1 MRIRLMFQ
9 AKDQRAS
16 IPLNY
21 NYAVSSLIYKTIA
34 ESSPEFAQKLH
45 EKGFMVGEKTFK
57 LFTFS
62 RIETKDAFVDFKSK
76 RIFLN
81 NPFIKLQVSSPI
93 PEFLQNFVFGTFTQ
107 KSFRIDNSE
116 FSLDSAETLD
126 EPEITEEMNFRALS
140 PITESIRN
148 EKNETVYLLP
158 KDDWS
163 EVITRNLQRKYEAL
177 YGKILPDAKI
187 EWKWDTYY
195 FADERK
201 QKKAEKLI
209 DIKGI
214 KVRGWLAPFSVK
226 GDRELVKLGY
236 ETGFGNKNSQGFG
249 MAEMVENKKV

>member
-1 MRIRLMFQ
+1 MRIKLIFR
-9 AKDQRAS
+9 ANEERAS

-21 NYAVSSLIYKTIA
+21 NYAVSALIYKTIA
-34 ESSPEFAQKLH
+34 NSSPEFAQKLH
-45 EKGFMVGEKTFK
+45 ENGFAVGEKTFK

-93 PEFLQNFVFGTFTQ
+93 PDFLQNFVFGTFTQ
-107 KSFRIDNSE
+107 REFRIDKAE

-126 EPEITEEMNFRALS
+126 EPEIAEEMNFRALS
-140 PITESIRN
+140 PITSSIRN

-158 KDDWS
+158 KDNWS
-163 EVITRNLQRKYEAL
+163 EIVTRNLQRKYEAL
-177 YGKILPDAKI
+177 YGKTLPNSKI
-187 EWKWDTYY
+187 EWKWNEEY
-195 FADERK
+195 FADEKK

-226 GDRELVKLGY
+226 GDKELIKLGI

-249 MAEMVENKKV
+249 MAEAI

>member
-1 MRIRLMFQ
+1 MRIKLTFK
-9 AKDQRAS
+9 ANDERAS

-21 NYAVSSLIYKTIA
+21 NYAVSALIYKTIA
-34 ESSPEFAQKLH
+34 ESSPEFAKKLH
-45 EKGFMVGEKTFK
+45 EKGFVVGEKTFK

-81 NPFIKLQVSSPI
+81 NPYIKLQVSSPI
-93 PEFLQNFVFGTFTQ
+93 DEFLKNFVFGTFTQ
-107 KSFRIDNSE
+107 QIFRIDKSD
-116 FSLDSAETLD
+116 FVLDSAETI
-126 EPEITEEMNFRALS
+126 EETEITEEMSFRALS
-140 PITESIRN
+140 PVTESIRN
-148 EKNETVYLLP
+148 DKNEAVYLLP
-158 KDDWS
+158 KDAWS
-163 EVITRNLQRKYEAL
+163 EIITRNLQRKYEAL
-177 YGKILPDAKI
+177 YGKTLPDAKV
-187 EWKWDTYY
+187 EWKWNEEY

-226 GDRELVKLGY
+226 GDRELIKLGY

-249 MAEMVENKKV
+249 MVEILEQI

>member
-1 MRIRLMFQ
+1 MRIKLTLR
-9 AKDQRAS
+9 AKDEGTS

-21 NYAVSSLIYKTIA
+21 NYAVSALIYKTIA
-34 ESSPEFAQKLH
+34 ESSPEFANKLH
-45 EKGFMVGEKTFK
+45 EKGFVVGEKTFK

-62 RIETKDAFVDFKSK
+62 RIETKDAFVDFRSK

-81 NPFIKLQVSSPI
+81 NPYIKLQVSSPI
-93 PEFLQNFVFGTFTQ
+93 AEFLQNFVFGTFTQ
-107 KSFRIDNSE
+107 KKFRIDKAE
-116 FSLDSAETLD
+116 FTLDSAETLD

-148 EKNETVYLLP
+148 NKNETVYLLP

-163 EVITRNLQRKYEAL
+163 EVISRNLQRKYEAL
-177 YGKILPDAKI
+177 YGKILPDAKV
-187 EWKWDTYY
+187 EWKWNEDY

-226 GDRELVKLGY
+226 GNRELIKLGV

-249 MAEMVENKKV
+249 MAEKV

>member
-1 MRIRLMFQ
+1 MRINLVFR
-9 AKDQRAS
+9 ATDENAS

-21 NYAVSSLIYKTIA
+21 NYAVSALIYKTIA
-34 ESSPEFAQKLH
+34 ESSPEFAQRLH
-45 EKGFMVGEKTFK
+45 EKGFVVGEKTFK

-62 RIETKDAFVDFKSK
+62 RIETKDAFVDFKSS

-93 PEFLQNFVFGTFTQ
+93 DEFLKNFVFGTFTKQ
-107 KSFRIDNSE
+107 TFRIDKSD
-116 FSLDSAETLD
+116 FVLDSAETI
-126 EPEITEEMNFRALS
+126 EETEITEEMNFRALS
-140 PITESIRN
+140 PITQSIRN
-148 EKNETVYLLP
+148 DKNETVYLLP
-158 KDDWS
+158 KNAWS
-163 EVITRNLQRKYEAL
+163 EAVTHNLQRKYEAL
-177 YGKILPDAKI
+177 YGKTLPFAKV
-187 EWKWDTYY
+187 EWKWNEAY

-226 GDRELVKLGY
+226 GDRELIKLGY

-249 MAEMVENKKV
+249 MVEVLEQI